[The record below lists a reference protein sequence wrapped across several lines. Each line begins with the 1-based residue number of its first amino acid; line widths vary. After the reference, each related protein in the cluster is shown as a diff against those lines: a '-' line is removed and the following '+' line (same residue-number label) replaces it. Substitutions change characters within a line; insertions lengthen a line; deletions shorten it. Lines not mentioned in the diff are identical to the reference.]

1 MENQMTI
8 DQVLKITVEMLE
20 GLKVPVKLMNDIGIP
35 VAGAIGNIRMCI
47 EAYEASRAEAEKK
60 RAEAESEQ
68 AEEQDDGN
76 ADAE

>member
-8 DQVLKITVEMLE
+8 DQVLKITVETLE
-20 GLKVPVKLMNDIGIP
+20 GLKVPVSMIDEISIP
-35 VAGAIGNIRMCI
+35 VARAIGNIRMCI
-47 EAYEASRAEAEKK
+47 KAVEAS

-68 AEEQDDGN
+68 AEEQEDGE

>member
-8 DQVLKITVEMLE
+8 DQVLKITVETLE
-20 GLKVPVKLMNDIGIP
+20 GLKVPVSLIDDISIP
-35 VAGAIGNIRMCI
+35 VARAISNIRMCI
-47 EAYEASRAEAEKK
+47 QAVEAS

-68 AEEQDDGN
+68 AEEQEDGE